1 MMLNKSG
8 LSILVLNLFLLSIFS
23 ITCAATDVEFIAG
36 GYGTNLSATELN
48 EVIDT
53 FNDQIHRVKS
63 ILHYDRDHWI
73 RVSGSGLI
81 VTPSDGYVKV
91 DINEANKINN
101 IDNVSGYYGGIK
113 RRIDS
118 KIDGAVFFEGFSIK
132 RSGELNYNL
141 EQGPSSDN
149 YNFERQDTD
158 LAIDLSV
165 NSLVGMLSFDLSKHY
180 SLSTGG
186 GYYLGSLNWEEN
198 TDLSRGYYDGE
209 MVFEETIEYNV
220 SKNAGLSGFGLKVGS
235 SFKHSLAENLNFVVT
250 GNYRWLHLEINRKG
264 EGSSYTPGL
273 LSGYSSLNTNGL
285 EIKIG
290 VSFDL

>member
-1 MMLNKSG
+1 MVVG
-8 LSILVLNLFLLSIFS
+8 
-23 ITCAATDVEFIAG
+23 
-36 GYGTNLSATELN
+36 
-48 EVIDT
+48 
-53 FNDQIHRVKS
+53 
-63 ILHYDRDHWI
+63 
-73 RVSGSGLI
+73 
-81 VTPSDGYVKV
+81 PSDGYVKV
-91 DINEANKINN
+91 DIDEVNKINN
-101 IDNVSGYYGGIK
+101 IDNVSGYFGGIERK
-113 RRIDS
+113 IDS
-118 KIDGAVFFEGFSIK
+118 KVDGAVFFEGFSIK

-165 NSLVGMLSFDLSKHY
+165 NSLVGMLSFDVSKHY

-186 GYYLGSLNWEEN
+186 GYYLGSLKWAEN
-198 TDLSRGYYDGE
+198 NDLSRGHYDGE

-220 SKNAGLSGFGLKVGS
+220 SENAGLSGFGLKVGS

-250 GNYRWLHLEINRKG
+250 GNYRWLYLEIDRKG